1 MGLIDLIKQRRSIR
15 NYENIDV
22 PYEKIIELLEAAI
35 WAPSSG
41 NLQNWYFIIIKNR
54 DKINKIAEFSD
65 QEFIKKAS
73 AIIVVCSND
82 EIVEKI
88 YGERGKLY
96 AIQNT
101 AAAIQNILLLATEK
115 NLGTCWIGAFD
126 ENKVKELL
134 KIPKNISV
142 HALITVGISRE
153 NPKPPER
160 KKLSEILFF
169 EEWKNRI
176 YRPSLYPLI
185 DTLNNLLKEIKN
197 LKF

>member
-142 HALITVGISRE
+142 HALITVGIPRE

>member
-65 QEFIKKAS
+65 QEFIKKVS

-142 HALITVGISRE
+142 HALITVGIPRE